1 MTDPTRQAA
10 RIEVEAVPRGRRAY
24 LVVLRGPEMGRQ
36 IAVVGDEV
44 VLGRDPACEV
54 VVACDLVSRRHGS
67 ISWEGEEA
75 LLRDLGSTNG
85 TRHNGVALAPGRPVA
100 LVSGDRIEMGEAVYK
115 FLLEGDVE
123 TLYHEEL
130 RRKAHLDGLTGTFNK
145 SYLMEALG
153 REMARSLRHDRPLTV
168 LLFDLDHFKAVNDA
182 WGHLAADR
190 ILLELAQRV
199 LSLLRREDILA
210 RFGGEEFVVVMPET
224 SIERGRIKGE
234 RLRRAVAAAA
244 FGAEGRPVPVTVSV
258 GVAALQPHM
267 RSPADLLA
275 AADAQL
281 YVAKRSG
288 RNQVAG

>member
-1 MTDPTRQAA
+1 
-10 RIEVEAVPRGRRAY
+10 
-24 LVVLRGPEMGRQ
+24 
-36 IAVVGDEV
+36 
-44 VLGRDPACEV
+44 
-54 VVACDLVSRRHGS
+54 
-67 ISWEGEEA
+67 A

-210 RFGGEEFVVVMPET
+210 RFGGEEFVV
-224 SIERGRIKGE
+224 
-234 RLRRAVAAAA
+234 
-244 FGAEGRPVPVTVSV
+244 
-258 GVAALQPHM
+258 
-267 RSPADLLA
+267 
-275 AADAQL
+275 
-281 YVAKRSG
+281 
-288 RNQVAG
+288 